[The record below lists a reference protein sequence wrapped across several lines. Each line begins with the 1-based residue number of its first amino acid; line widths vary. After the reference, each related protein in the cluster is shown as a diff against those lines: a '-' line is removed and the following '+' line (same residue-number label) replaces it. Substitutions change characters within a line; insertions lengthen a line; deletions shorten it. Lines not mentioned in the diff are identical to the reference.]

1 MKLQEIK
8 VEVFRL
14 TGVPRTPELKRQRPV
29 LTYGRDLRYKA
40 EWLAILDLLK
50 HQQTIQPDITLNQLD
65 QQDIEL
71 QQSLHR
77 VGRVTGLSAEA
88 VDKIWKGI
96 QHNSQANSIDITL
109 EELEV

>member
-14 TGVPRTPELKRQRPV
+14 TGIPRTPELKRQRPD
-29 LTYGRDLRYKA
+29 LTQGRDLRYKA
-40 EWLAILDLLK
+40 EWQAILDLLK
-50 HQQTIQPDITLNQLD
+50 HQQTLQPDITLDQLD
-65 QQDIEL
+65 QQEIEL

-77 VGRVTGLSAEA
+77 IGRVTGLPVKV
-88 VDKIWKGI
+88 VDQTWDRI
-96 QHNSQANSIDITL
+96 QHTAQANTVDITL